1 MKKKIFSI
9 GIISVCCALAMSSVA
24 FASVP
29 VSGGRLSRGVSDMC
43 YYVDSTASSY
53 TSYINTGIKRWTNS
67 GYSPSNFIKMTAVS
81 SNWATDVDYYAK
93 NMEDMVIRS
102 CLAETAFFSSSGS
115 YCPSFG
121 QYYYAEITINKDNI
135 GDITSYQKIGT
146 MAHEFGHAL
155 GLNENNSDTSKI
167 MCQLDS
173 GRTVNTVSA
182 AEYAQVVSIYGGD

>member
-29 VSGGRLSRGVSDMC
+29 VLGGRLSRGVSDMC

-81 SNWATDVDYYAK
+81 SNWATDVDYYAQEMK
-93 NMEDMVIRS
+93 EFISPS
-102 CLAETAFFSSSGS
+102 CLAETSYFNSNGNNCSSST
-115 YCPSFG
+115 
-121 QYYYAEITINKDNI
+121 QYFFAEIMINEDTIE
-135 GDITSYQKIGT
+135 DITSYQKIGT
-146 MAHEFGHAL
+146 MAHELGHAL

-167 MCQLDS
+167 MCRLAY

>member
-29 VSGGRLSRGVSDMC
+29 VLGGRLSRGVSDMC

-93 NMEDMVIRS
+93 NGKDMLIWS
-102 CLAETAFFSSSGS
+102 SLAETIFFTSSGS
-115 YCPSFG
+115 ACGSAV

-135 GDITSYQKIGT
+135 GSTTSYERIGT
-146 MAHEFGHAL
+146 MAHELGHAF
-155 GLNENNSDTSKI
+155 GLNENNGDASKI
-167 MCQLDS
+167 MCQLDA